1 MNSLNIAIYEES
13 FKCKHVAQRMIFI
26 THYVELFAGK
36 F

>member
-1 MNSLNIAIYEES
+1 MNSLNIAIYGQS
-13 FKCKHVAQRMIFI
+13 FKCKRVAQRMIFI